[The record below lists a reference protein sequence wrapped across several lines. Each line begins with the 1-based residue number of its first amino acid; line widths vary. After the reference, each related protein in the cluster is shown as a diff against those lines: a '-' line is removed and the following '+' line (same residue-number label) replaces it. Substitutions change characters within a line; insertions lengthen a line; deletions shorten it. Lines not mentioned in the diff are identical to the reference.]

1 MKHYQ
6 LFFILA
12 ISIGTVGCAV
22 TSGLQTYDI
31 PSEGKYTTDLGT
43 QVNVIKITQ
52 QNLFSIQPISNDY
65 QKTYYQ
71 LLKSP
76 QSYYLNSGDVLSIQF
91 WAYPELSTVS
101 NDPKSGYRIDHNGY
115 INLPLIGNYKS
126 TDKTIAQIN
135 NELRKKF
142 SSFLKNPD
150 LIARIIAYES
160 QPFSVQ
166 GGVKNGGQF
175 FLTDRPTSIYTALS
189 LAGGVSETT
198 NNAFI
203 QLVRDGITY
212 DLNAIELEK
221 IGLSLHKLLVQPN
234 DTIYV
239 VPRENQKIY
248 IMGEAFRN
256 QAITVRDQGL
266 TLGDALGESLG
277 LNPLSASAS
286 RVYILRTNKKEHRTE
301 LYHLNLLNFGDYSL
315 ANQFQL
321 HSNDVIYVDATGLVR
336 WQRIINQIVPFSNAI
351 TSFDRLG
358 QL

>member
-6 LFFILA
+6 LFSILA
-12 ISIGTVGCAV
+12 ICISTVGCAV
-22 TSGLQTYDI
+22 TSGLQTYDV
-31 PSEGKYTTDLGT
+31 PDEGGYTTDLGT
-43 QVNVIKITQ
+43 PVNVIKITQ
-52 QNLFSIQPISNDY
+52 HNISTLQSAPNDY
-65 QKTYYQ
+65 QKSYSR
-71 LLKSP
+71 LFKPS
-76 QSYYLNSGDVLSIQF
+76 QSYRLNAGDVLSIQF

-101 NDPKSGYRIDHNGY
+101 ADPKAGYRIDHNGY
-115 INLPLIGNYKS
+115 IYLPLIGKYKA
-126 TDKTIAQIN
+126 TNKTIAQIN
-135 NELRKKF
+135 SELRKQF
-142 SSFLKNPD
+142 SAYLKNPD
-150 LIARIIAYES
+150 VIARTISYES
-160 QPFSVQ
+160 QPYSVQ
-166 GGVKNGGQF
+166 GGVRTGGQF

-203 QLVRDGITY
+203 QLIRDGMTY
-212 DLNAIELEK
+212 DLNSIELEK
-221 IGLSLHKLLVQPN
+221 VGLSLNKLLVQPN

-248 IMGEAFRN
+248 IMGEAYRN

-286 RVYILRTNKKEHRTE
+286 KIYVLRTNKKDHRTE

-321 HSNDVIYVDATGLVR
+321 RGNDVVYVDATGLVR
-336 WQRIINQIVPFSNAI
+336 WQRIINQIVPFSNAV

-358 QL
+358 Q